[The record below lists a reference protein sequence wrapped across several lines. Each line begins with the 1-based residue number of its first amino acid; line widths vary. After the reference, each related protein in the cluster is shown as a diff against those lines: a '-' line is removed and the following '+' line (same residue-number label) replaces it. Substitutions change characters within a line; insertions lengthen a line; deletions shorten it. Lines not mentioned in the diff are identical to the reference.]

1 MEMDGMMFWNL
12 VLTLVIAPAMWAFR
26 QMYAEVKRLQ
36 ILLNKTRE
44 DYATR
49 IELRDDMSRMME
61 AMHRIEDKID
71 RLMSK

>member
-1 MEMDGMMFWNL
+1 MMFWNI

-49 IELRDDMSRMME
+49 TELRDDMSRMME

>member
-1 MEMDGMMFWNL
+1 MMFWNIF
-12 VLTLVIAPAMWAFR
+12 LTLVIAPAMWAFR

-49 IELRDDMSRMME
+49 TELRDDMSRMME

>member
-1 MEMDGMMFWNL
+1 MMFWNL

-49 IELRDDMSRMME
+49 IELRDDMTRMME

>member
-1 MEMDGMMFWNL
+1 MDMNSLIDILLG
-12 VLTLVIAPAMWAFR
+12 LVIMGGGWWAKESS
-26 QMYAEVKRLQ
+26 AEIKRIQ

-44 DYATR
+44 DYATKM
-49 IELRDDMSRMME
+49 ELRDDMSRMME

>member
-1 MEMDGMMFWNL
+1 MMFWNL

-49 IELRDDMSRMME
+49 TELRDDMTRMME